1 MGRPTSTA
9 LNDAAY
15 DLFDRWL
22 AHREQQAREAARE
35 AARAAARAAAEPAMD
50 PEPEVLPL
58 FVPRPRRGSR

>member
-22 AHREQQAREAARE
+22 AHREQQAREAAR
-35 AARAAARAAAEPAMD
+35 AAAAAAPEPAS
-50 PEPEVLPL
+50 EPEVLPL
-58 FVPRPRRGSR
+58 FVPRPRRGSS